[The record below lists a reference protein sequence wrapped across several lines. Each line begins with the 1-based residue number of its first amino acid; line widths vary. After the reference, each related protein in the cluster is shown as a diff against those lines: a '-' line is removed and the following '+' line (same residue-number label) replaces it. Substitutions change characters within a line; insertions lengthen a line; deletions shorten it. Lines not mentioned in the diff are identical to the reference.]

1 MSAISTHFLKK
12 VKDIRQQLRV
22 AEAEYVKNKTK
33 TNKELIEKLKISL
46 NQAWANYD
54 RLKGKI

>member
-1 MSAISTHFLKK
+1 MSTISTHFLKK

-22 AEAEYVKNKTK
+22 AEENYGKDKTK
-33 TNKELIEKLKISL
+33 ANKELIEKLKISL